1 MNWGFASSAVTLW
14 PWLTR
19 LGEAQFLL
27 PLALLGLAWVW
38 RSAGARA
45 AQRAWAWRALALLA
59 AVIGVTTASKLAF
72 MGWGLGIARWDFT
85 GFSGHSMF
93 AAAVL
98 PLLTW
103 LALAASPA
111 VSVRADRE
119 SDRGRFSTATWAWI
133 GLSYALAALIAYS
146 RLKVG
151 AHSVSE
157 SVTGFLLGAVASG
170 ASLWLAPT
178 LRRGLP
184 RGLPMAAL
192 ALLLLMPSMAPP
204 SRSHDWVTHW
214 ALQLSGRQQ
223 PVDRRDL
230 QEPEAGPEL
239 QHLQEP
245 TS

>member
-27 PLALLGLAWVW
+27 PLAVLGLAWVW

-85 GFSGHSMF
+85 GFSGHAMF

-103 LALAASPA
+103 LALSASPHAASPTN
-111 VSVRADRE
+111 VDS
-119 SDRGRFSTATWAWI
+119 SRGRLSTGACCLL
-133 GLSYALAALIAYS
+133 GLSYGLAALIAYS

-157 SVTGFLLGAVASG
+157 LVTGFALGATASG
-170 ASLWLAPT
+170 LSVWLAPP

-184 RGLPMAAL
+184 RGLPVAAL
-192 ALLLLMPSMAPP
+192 ALLLLMPVAAPR
-204 SRSHDWVTHW
+204 SRSHDWVTQW
-214 ALQLSGRQQ
+214 ALQLSGRSQ
-223 PVDRRDL
+223 PVERQDL
-230 QEPEAGPEL
+230 Q
-239 QHLQEP
+239 HEP

>member
-1 MNWGFASSAVTLW
+1 MNWGFTSSAVTLW

-85 GFSGHSMF
+85 GFSGHAMF

-111 VSVRADRE
+111 QVDE
-119 SDRGRFSTATWAWI
+119 SSRGRLSAGACGVL

-157 SVTGFLLGAVASG
+157 LVTGFALGATASG
-170 ASLWLAPT
+170 LSVWLAPP

-184 RGLPMAAL
+184 RGLPVAAL
-192 ALLLLMPSMAPP
+192 ALLLLMPVAAPR

-214 ALQLSGRQQ
+214 ALQLSGRSQ
-223 PVDRRDL
+223 PVERQDL
-230 QEPEAGPEL
+230 QHEPA
-239 QHLQEP
+239 
-245 TS
+245 S